1 MILSRNNDTI
11 ALAITGASGMPY
23 AFRLLEKLIKADKKI
38 YLMISAAAY
47 VVIDMETTLKIP
59 GQAEKCAEFLTEK
72 YHAKA
77 KQIQVY
83 GEKQWTAPIAS
94 GSGVA
99 DAMVICPCTSGC
111 VSAVATGSSNNLIER
126 AADVMLKEKRQLILV
141 HRETPLS
148 TIHLENLLKVAQAG
162 ATILPANPGFYHDPK
177 HIDDLIDFIVA
188 RILDHLNID
197 HDLMERWGNPH
208 HQS

>member
-1 MILSRNNDTI
+1 MILSRKNETI

-23 AFRLLEKLIKADKKI
+23 AFRLLEQLIKADKKI

-47 VVIDMETTLKIP
+47 VVIDMETTFKIP
-59 GQAEKCAEFLTEK
+59 GQPEKCAEFLTK
-72 YHAKA
+72 HFHAK
-77 KQIQVY
+77 KNQIKVY
-83 GEKQWTAPIAS
+83 GEKQWTAPVAS
-94 GSGVA
+94 GTGVA

-148 TIHLENLLKVAQAG
+148 IIHLENLLRVAQAG
-162 ATILPANPGFYHDPK
+162 ATILPANPGFYHHPK
-177 HIDDLIDFIVA
+177 SIEDLVDFLVA
-188 RILDHLNID
+188 RILDHLKVD
-197 HDLMERWGNPH
+197 HDLMDRWGKLH
-208 HQS
+208 D

>member
-1 MILSRNNDTI
+1 MISARPINTV
-11 ALAITGASGMPY
+11 ALALTGASGMPY
-23 AFRLLEKLIKADKKI
+23 AFRLLEQLIAANKKI

-59 GQAEKCAEFLTEK
+59 GQPEKCAEFLTK
-72 YHAKA
+72 HFHAKEN
-77 KQIQVY
+77 QIHVY
-83 GEKQWTAPIAS
+83 GEKQWTAPVAS

-126 AADVMLKEKRQLILV
+126 AADVALKEKKQLILV

-148 TIHLENLLKVAQAG
+148 TIHLENLLRVAQAG
-162 ATILPANPGFYHDPK
+162 ATILPANPGFYHQPSQ
-177 HIDDLIDFIVA
+177 ISDLVDFIVA
-188 RILDHLNID
+188 RILDHLDIN
-197 HDLMERWGNPH
+197 HELMSKWGH
-208 HQS
+208 SV